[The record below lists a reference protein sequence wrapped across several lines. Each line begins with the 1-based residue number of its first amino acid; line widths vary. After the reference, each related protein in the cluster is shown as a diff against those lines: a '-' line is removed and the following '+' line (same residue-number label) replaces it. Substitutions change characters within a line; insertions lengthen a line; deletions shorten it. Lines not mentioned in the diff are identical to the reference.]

1 MSSFNSIQF
10 ICFSYREIV
19 QYEPL
24 SLNTDIWAVGV
35 LAYVLLTGF
44 SPFGSDDKQETFLNI
59 SKCHLTFPDDLF
71 DDVSDDAIDF
81 MKSTMRLK
89 PW

>member
-1 MSSFNSIQF
+1 M
-10 ICFSYREIV
+10 
-19 QYEPL
+19 L
-24 SLNTDIWAVGV
+24 LNNEFVPIGV
-35 LAYVLLTGF
+35 LAYVLLTGY

-71 DDVSDDAIDF
+71 DEVSDDAIEF
-81 MKSTMRLK
+81 IKSTLRLK

>member
-1 MSSFNSIQF
+1 MFVPKNKNQ
-10 ICFSYREIV
+10 EIV

-24 SLNTDIWAVGV
+24 SLKTDIWSVGV
-35 LAYVLLTGF
+35 LAYVLLTGY

-71 DDVSDDAIDF
+71 EDVSDDATDF
-81 MKSTMRLK
+81 IKSTLRLK
-89 PW
+89 SW